1 MGKLGSLLMCNA
13 CWWLVVRLQQ
23 MLRLI
28 ELEKSVV
35 EGGGAV
41 GVAALLQEGL
51 LLDQPQH
58 LLQKDKQPPTGVT
71 HVQRCCKQDRDGCA
85 SQAPTAIATDDSLTR
100 TILKEG
106 CATTHGSIHTH
117 LHASQTINA
126 PSLVDVGCVANN
138 KSPNSCAS

>member
-1 MGKLGSLLMCNA
+1 MCNA

-51 LLDQPQH
+51 LPELR
-58 LLQKDKQPPTGVT
+58 V
-71 HVQRCCKQDRDGCA
+71 R
-85 SQAPTAIATDDSLTR
+85 
-100 TILKEG
+100 
-106 CATTHGSIHTH
+106 
-117 LHASQTINA
+117 
-126 PSLVDVGCVANN
+126 
-138 KSPNSCAS
+138 